1 VPGNVLDYRVTLPVP
16 NLGPVVKFVHSNG
29 ASISLALQ
37 FGSAVLSAILPVVSI
52 SRQWLAHQLAYSAWA
67 NQTLL
72 TACAALTP
80 EELHRDL
87 GASHKSILGTLRH
100 IYYSERVW
108 LKRLRANALPP
119 LQEIGDQR
127 LFGDPPPEPD
137 LPRLQDDWPAVAE
150 SLRQFAEVLPDAM
163 LLNVLRGTDCS
174 IPVWK
179 LFLHVVNHS
188 TLHRGQVTS
197 MIRQLGRRPPNTD
210 VFSFHLVAPVA

>member
-1 VPGNVLDYRVTLPVP
+1 MLDYRVTQPVP
-16 NLGPVVKFVHSNG
+16 NLGPLVKFVNSNEVVTHL
-29 ASISLALQ
+29 ACSFRSSIP
-37 FGSAVLSAILPVVSI
+37 FAILPVVSN
-52 SRQWLAHQLAYSAWA
+52 SRQWLAHQLAYSSWA

-80 EELHRDL
+80 EELNRDL
-87 GASHKSILGTLRH
+87 GASHKSVLGTLRH
-100 IYYSERVW
+100 IYYAERVW

-137 LPRLQDDWPAVAE
+137 LRRLQDDWPAVAE
-150 SLRQFAEVLPDAM
+150 GLQRYAEELQDAA
-163 LLNVLRGTDCS
+163 LLNELRGSDCS
-174 IPVWK
+174 IPLWK

-197 MIRQLGRRPPNTD
+197 MIRQLGKQPPNTD
-210 VFSFHLVAPVA
+210 VFSFHLAVPVA